1 MPSVQFPY
9 LSLETKPLKLT
20 IDKKNCFI
28 SLGSYFQV
36 MPKHVVK
43 CGFTSHS
50 AVQLKGGDS
59 IGLGMVRDGTK
70 CGRNKVGYH
79 CLLFNT
85 LPGFLL
91 SWRLLINIQTQSQTL
106 RTSLFHKY
114 KAVWPT
120 PVILRVCP
128 ATSHIR
134 KHFSLQLIHRKKSM
148 EERQPLGHK
157 SSS

>member
-59 IGLGMVRDGTK
+59 IGLGMVRDGTR

-79 CLLFNT
+79 CPLFNT
-85 LPGFLL
+85 LPGFVL
-91 SWRLLINIQTQSQTL
+91 SCRLLINIQTQSQTL
-106 RTSLFHKY
+106 RTFLFHKY
-114 KAVWPT
+114 KAVWQKSRPLSYSVFAPLHLT
-120 PVILRVCP
+120 LGNIFLYNKFIVRRVWKNVN
-128 ATSHIR
+128 H
-134 KHFSLQLIHRKKSM
+134 
-148 EERQPLGHK
+148 
-157 SSS
+157 